1 MERPTA
7 PFSASA
13 VPGCEIA
20 HRPYGSRRL
29 PHCIPVGSVTT
40 ASQNRSSPRHECRG
54 RHNSVGVA
62 ARVNGGRFRAVSSS
76 IDVVI
81 NGKARTVA
89 EGTTVS
95 ALLGELG
102 LGDKRVAV
110 ERNLEVVPRA
120 LHATTTLT
128 DGDRLE
134 VVTFVGG
141 G

>member
-1 MERPTA
+1 M
-7 PFSASA
+7 
-13 VPGCEIA
+13 
-20 HRPYGSRRL
+20 
-29 PHCIPVGSVTT
+29 
-40 ASQNRSSPRHECRG
+40 
-54 RHNSVGVA
+54 
-62 ARVNGGRFRAVSSS
+62 SSS

-81 NGKARTVA
+81 NGKPRTVA
-89 EGTTVS
+89 EGTTVL

-110 ERNLEVVPRA
+110 ERNLEVIPRA
-120 LHATTTLT
+120 QHATTTLT